1 MTVELLSALI
11 RVNVMISALIIPILI
26 LRAPVRLLTGPVIAC
41 RMWFILLL
49 SAFAVIP
56 PPWTASYLGPLLEGF
71 GPVLTQTAAAIWLGG
86 VVISLGLLVCAH
98 LRIVAKARKGEVGPA
113 VIGLFNPRVYLPHGF
128 HETYSEAEQ
137 SVMRIH
143 ERVHLLRGDATANA
157 LMALVQCLFWFN
169 PLIHVAATR
178 LRRDQEMAC
187 DAGVMEVRP
196 EQRRLYAE
204 TMLKTQVA
212 RMTEMPLGCA
222 FTGVHPLEERIEALA
237 RRMPSNFC
245 QVLGSLLLM
254 TAAAGVIEV
263 AISAYYSLGPIW
275 VPGWA

>member
-1 MTVELLSALI
+1 MVDLLSALI
-11 RVNVMISALIIPILI
+11 RITVMISALIIPILI
-26 LRAPVRLLTGPVIAC
+26 LRLPVRLLTGPVIAC

-49 SAFAVIP
+49 SAGAIIP
-56 PPWTASYLGPLLEGF
+56 PPWTASYIGPFLEGLGPTVIG
-71 GPVLTQTAAAIWLGG
+71 TAAAIWLGG
-86 VVISLGLLVCAH
+86 VVLSLALLVGAH
-98 LRIVAKARKGEVGPA
+98 LRVLDKARKGEVGPA

-128 HETYSEAEQ
+128 EETYSTAEQ

-157 LMALVQCLFWFN
+157 MMALVQCLFWFN
-169 PLIHVAATR
+169 PLVHLAATR

-187 DAGVMEVRP
+187 DAAVMDVRP

-212 RMTEMPLGCA
+212 RMTEMPMGCA
-222 FTGVHPLEERIEALA
+222 FTGVHPLEERIAALA
-237 RRMPSNFC
+237 RRMPSSFS
-245 QVLGSLLLM
+245 QVIGSLLLM
-254 TAAAGVIEV
+254 VGAAWIIEV
-263 AISAYYSLGPIW
+263 AISSYISLGPLW